1 MWAAWCAFHHSLR
14 QNRAT
19 ATQPPVTSLYGVSR
33 VTNWFR
39 TAGGRLRDSW
49 LLVVEVTLATTA
61 SWFVA
66 SRLLGGPHGSGDLS
80 AFYAPAAALIVLSQ
94 ARGVRLRRALRVLAG
109 IAVGVVLGEAVVG
122 VFGARS
128 TAAVFVVI
136 LAAAGI
142 TVATGAP
149 GVVRN
154 QLTTSALFLVAVV
167 PPGQELEPTR
177 LYDAL
182 IGGSIALLITQVVG
196 AQSPLRPLDTEGRR
210 TFAELSG
217 VLDDIRQAVQRHDEQ
232 AARSAFG
239 RAQQLDS
246 RTAALRRAVSVA
258 DENLRL
264 AIWERGSRS
273 RVDAARS
280 AADHVDYAVRNTR
293 TLARSTVVLA
303 RLPQPPPPQL
313 ATALAGL
320 SRLAGCAAAVLTAV
334 VAGDGDTADRH
345 VDRASAVALD
355 AVRAMTPLVRHEQP
369 LPVSTIVGHIRMVTV
384 DLLRSAGADKP
395 DVLDA
400 IDAALALP
408 SEHRTGDS

>member
-1 MWAAWCAFHHSLR
+1 MVCVAP
-14 QNRAT
+14 
-19 ATQPPVTSLYGVSR
+19 QPVPEPGDSDGTPVTSLYGVSR

-66 SRLLGGPHGSGDLS
+66 SRLLGGPHGSGDPS
-80 AFYAPAAALIVLSQ
+80 AFYAPAAAL
-94 ARGVRLRRALRVLAG
+94 
-109 IAVGVVLGEAVVG
+109 
-122 VFGARS
+122 
-128 TAAVFVVI
+128 
-136 LAAAGI
+136 
-142 TVATGAP
+142 
-149 GVVRN
+149 
-154 QLTTSALFLVAVV
+154 V

-182 IGGSIALLITQVVG
+182 IGGFIALLITQVVG

-217 VLDDIRQAVQRHDEQ
+217 VLDDIRQAVQRHDDQ

-246 RTAALRRAVSVA
+246 RTAALRLAVSVA

-264 AIWERGSRS
+264 AVWERGSRS

-313 ATALAGL
+313 GTALAGL

-334 VAGDGDTADRH
+334 VAGDRDTADRH
-345 VDRASAVALD
+345 VDRAGAVALD
-355 AVRAMTPLVRHEQP
+355 TVRAMTPLVRYEQP
-369 LPVSTIVGHIRMVTV
+369 LPVSTIVGHIRMVAV

-395 DVLDA
+395 DVLDG

-408 SEHRTGDS
+408 SGHRTGDS

>member
-1 MWAAWCAFHHSLR
+1 VWAAWCAFHHSLR

-19 ATQPPVTSLYGVSR
+19 ATEPPVTSLNGVSR

-66 SRLLGGPHGSGDLS
+66 SRLLGGPHGSGDPS

-167 PPGQELEPTR
+167 PPGQEL
-177 LYDAL
+177 
-182 IGGSIALLITQVVG
+182 
-196 AQSPLRPLDTEGRR
+196 
-210 TFAELSG
+210 
-217 VLDDIRQAVQRHDEQ
+217 
-232 AARSAFG
+232 
-239 RAQQLDS
+239 DS
-246 RTAALRRAVSVA
+246 RTAALRRAVSVV

-264 AIWERGSRS
+264 AVWERGSRS

-303 RLPQPPPPQL
+303 RLPQPPPPQF

-345 VDRASAVALD
+345 VDRAGAVALD

-408 SEHRTGDS
+408 GAHRTGDS